1 MSNPFFHRGPIR
13 DPAYFY
19 GRRHELGQVMSLLG
33 AAQSVSLVAQRRIG
47 KTSFLFHIAQPQV
60 CSGYGLDPD
69 QHLFVYVD
77 CGGLGGLDQPG
88 IYRVLLE
95 EIGDVLLDRGLPAGQ
110 LETLDDAQP
119 ITYRAF
125 ERTLRGLARVGWKL
139 IFLLDE
145 FERMSRNPHLDPDFF
160 SGLRALAARYPL
172 AYVVASKQPL
182 LELTYADASTLSSP
196 FFNIFASVRLG
207 LFSEAEA
214 RDLLSGLAGHGGTSF
229 TPATTDFILDL
240 AGPHPLF
247 VQIAGFH
254 AFELGQAGAAPLTQA
269 DYLELRRRFLASA
282 EEHYVYYWRSLTP
295 SEQHVLATLPALQ
308 AERLDPARRDY
319 RVMHRLEQACLIVPR
334 AGGYDYLS
342 SAWRAF
348 VEAQPL
354 SGLLQAGPLSID
366 AGQRQAWLHGQPL
379 TLTSTQY
386 TLMVHLAEHA
396 GQVVAGEDLEKAV
409 WGEAYVEDPERLK
422 SVIKGLRR
430 ALGEE
435 AARLENVRGVGYV
448 WRA

>member
-19 GRRHELGQVMSLLG
+19 GRQHELGQVMSLLG
-33 AAQSVSLVAQRRIG
+33 TAQSVSLVAQRRIG
-47 KTSFLFHIAQPQV
+47 KTSFLFHLAHPQV
-60 CSGYGLDPD
+60 FSRYGLDPD
-69 QHLFVYVD
+69 EHLFVYVD
-77 CGGLGGLDQPG
+77 CGGLGGLDQSG
-88 IYRVLLE
+88 LYRVLLE
-95 EIGDVLLDRGLPAGQ
+95 EIGDALAEGNHSPAQ
-110 LETLDDAQP
+110 LEALDSAQP

-125 ERTLRGLARVGWKL
+125 ERSLRGLVRAGWKL
-139 IFLLDE
+139 IFLVDE
-145 FERMSRNPHLDPDFF
+145 FERMSHNPHLDPDFF
-160 SGLRALAARYPL
+160 SGLRALAARYPV
-172 AYVVASKQPL
+172 AYVVASKHPL

-214 RDLLSGLAGHGGTSF
+214 RDLLSGLAGHGGASF
-229 TPATTDFILDL
+229 TPATLEFILDL

-247 VQIAGFH
+247 LQIAGFH
-254 AFELGQAGAAPLTQA
+254 AFELGQASQTPLAQA
-269 DYLELRRRFLASA
+269 DYPELQRRFLAAA
-282 EEHYVYYWRSLTP
+282 EEHFVYYWRSLTP
-295 SEQHVLATLPALQ
+295 SEQRFLATLPTAQ
-308 AERLDPARRDY
+308 SERPDLAR
-319 RVMHRLEQACLIVPR
+319 RLEQACLILR
-334 AGGYDYLS
+334 HAGGYDYLS

-354 SGLLQAGPLSID
+354 SGLLQAGPLTID
-366 AGQRQAWLHGQPL
+366 EGQRQAWLHGQPL
-379 TLTSTQY
+379 SLTSTQY
-386 TLMVHLAEHA
+386 TLLVHMAEHA

-435 AARLENVRGVGYV
+435 ADRLENVRGVGYM
-448 WRA
+448 WRG